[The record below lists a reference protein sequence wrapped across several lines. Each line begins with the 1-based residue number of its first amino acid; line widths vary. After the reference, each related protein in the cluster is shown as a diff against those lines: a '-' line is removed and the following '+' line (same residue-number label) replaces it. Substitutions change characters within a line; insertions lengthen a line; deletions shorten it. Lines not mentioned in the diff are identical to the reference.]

1 MGVGWLS
8 DWTLAPVPCALLV
21 VAPALYGHAVARLH
35 RRGKRWSWRRSAS
48 FLAGCAVILLALCSP
63 LAVHDELF
71 PVHMVQHL
79 LVGMLAPLLLALSAP
94 VTLTLATVSSRVRR
108 WVVRLLHSRFI
119 RAFASP
125 PVAALIYV
133 GSMWALYLT
142 PLFAQ
147 TVHHPLLHEAMHL
160 HYLLAG
166 CLFMW
171 PLVGLDPMP
180 RRGTLRLRVGVLL
193 FALGSHAALAKLIYA
208 GWLGG
213 GLAST
218 LPAPE
223 IHTGAQIMYYGGDL
237 IDLALLVTFFAQW
250 YAAGGRLLAREQR
263 RLARI
268 PVESIRSRRLPP
280 APDIAGAAIS
290 RQPDTAY

>member
-1 MGVGWLS
+1 MGLGWLS
-8 DWTLAPVPCALLV
+8 DWTLAPLPCALLV

-48 FLAGCAVILLALCSP
+48 FLAGCVATLLALCSP

-79 LVGMLAPLLLALSAP
+79 LLGMLAPLLLALSAP

-108 WVVRLLHSRFI
+108 RVVRLLHSRCI
-119 RAFASP
+119 RVFAFP

-147 TVHHPLLHEAMHL
+147 TLRHPLLHEAMHL
-160 HYLLAG
+160 HYLVAG

-180 RRGTLRLRVGVLL
+180 GPRHAMAPRRRAAVHAWLPCRVGEADLRR
-193 FALGSHAALAKLIYA
+193 LAGRRPCEHPSSA
-208 GWLGG
+208 GNL
-213 GLAST
+213 
-218 LPAPE
+218 
-223 IHTGAQIMYYGGDL
+223 TGAQIMYYGGDL

-250 YAAGGRLLAREQR
+250 YADGGRLLAREQR
-263 RLARI
+263 RLARRTRG
-268 PVESIRSRRLPP
+268 PSVAP
-280 APDIAGAAIS
+280 AASSTG
-290 RQPDTAY
+290 